1 MTFTWEHFL
10 ELAQELADSPPGDN
24 LREAKLRSAISRAYY
39 ASLYH
44 ARAYYR
50 RRYRTAPPGSRSG
63 KEHRVLPLALTQS
76 GSPTE
81 EQAGDQLNMLRGLRR
96 EADYEL
102 SSSPDASLVSSCLH
116 LARQIIET
124 LET

>member
-39 ASLYH
+39 ASFHH

-50 RRYRTAPPGSRSG
+50 RRYGTAPPGSRSG
-63 KEHRVLPLALTQS
+63 REHRLLPLALTAS
-76 GSPTE
+76 GSPSE
-81 EQAGDQLNMLRGLRR
+81 EQAGDQLNTLRGLRR

-102 SSSPDASLVSSCLH
+102 SSSPDGSLVRRSLR
-116 LARQIIET
+116 LAREIIDI
-124 LET
+124 LQA